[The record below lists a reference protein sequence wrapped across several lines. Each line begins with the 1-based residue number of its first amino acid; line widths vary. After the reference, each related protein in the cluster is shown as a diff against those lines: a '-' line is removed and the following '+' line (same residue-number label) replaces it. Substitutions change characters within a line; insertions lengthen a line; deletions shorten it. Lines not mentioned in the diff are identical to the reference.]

1 VGKKPYAGG
10 YNLHQSMPY
19 TSLIWPILILTVLL
33 VGIAF
38 YVKRYSDV
46 PPIRPF
52 FRLFDVASIARNS
65 VMENMD
71 DIFIVLDVHGNIVDF
86 NHAAQTALDLS
97 PLTIGASP
105 TTLSQPWAG
114 IFQRHADTSSCKEEI
129 AFDLDGS
136 NHAYELTISL
146 IQEKQSHNLGK
157 FFLFHDITKLKQA
170 ENDEHEQRILAEALR
185 DTAEALNSTLNFDG
199 VLEKILE
206 NVERVVPIDAANIAL
221 LEGDQ
226 LHYVRFHGY
235 EDHKITEME
244 TVRLSLDAFPIYQKV
259 FETGE
264 PTIIP
269 DTHADPDWVITPIGG
284 WIRSF
289 AVMPIRIKEKVVGV
303 LNLDGAILGL
313 YTPEYIDRLRAFA
326 DQVAIA
332 VENARLFA
340 TAERQIKERKQV
352 EEQLRKLSQA
362 VEQSPVSIVITDTS
376 GTIEYVNP
384 RFVQLTGYDIDEAIG
399 ENPRI
404 LKTDKTNAETH
415 RQLWET
421 ISAGREWR
429 GEFINR
435 KKNGDLY
442 YESALI
448 SPIIDSNGVITH
460 YLAVKE
466 DITERKLAEKQILL
480 LQEELREQAIRDPLT
495 GLYNRRYLNEFMKH
509 ELARAERE
517 RYSVCF
523 VMIDI
528 DHFKKINDAYG
539 HDAGDSI
546 LRKLANQLL
555 SQARV
560 VDIICRYGGEE
571 FLAIL
576 PNVTAEIAFQITQ
589 RWRLFFM
596 GATLPLEYN
605 RTKATISCGISEY
618 PAHGTVGSEL
628 ITLADK
634 AMYQAKAKGR
644 NQVVVWQD
652 EHGG

>member
-1 VGKKPYAGG
+1 MA
-10 YNLHQSMPY
+10 Y
-19 TSLIWPILILTVLL
+19 TPLIWFLLITTALL
-33 VGIAF
+33 VGIVL
-38 YVKRYSDV
+38 YVKRYSGV
-46 PPIRPF
+46 PAIRPF
-52 FRLFDVASIARNS
+52 FRLFNIVPIARNA
-65 VMENMD
+65 VIEDMD
-71 DIFIVLDVHGNIVDF
+71 DIFIVLDSHGNIVDF
-86 NHAAQTALDLS
+86 NPAAQAALAPS
-97 PLTIGASP
+97 PPTIGASP
-105 TTLSQPWAG
+105 TTLSQPWGG
-114 IFQRHADTSSCKEEI
+114 IFQHHADTSSYKQEI
-129 AFDLDGS
+129 TIKLNGS
-136 NHAYELTISL
+136 IYAYELTISQ
-146 IQEKQSHNLGK
+146 IQDKQTHNLGK
-157 FFLFHDITKLKQA
+157 FFLFRDITKRTQV
-170 ENDEHEQRILAEALR
+170 ETDEREQRILAEALR

-199 VLEKILE
+199 VLEKILK
-206 NVERVVPIDAANIAL
+206 NVGRVVPIDSANIAL
-221 LEGDQ
+221 LEGNQ

-235 EDHKITEME
+235 ENHRISEKEME
-244 TVRLSLDAFPIYQKV
+244 TVRLSLDSSPIFQKV

-269 DTHADPDWVITPIGG
+269 DTHADPDWIITPIGD
-284 WIRSF
+284 WIRSY

-303 LNLDGAILGL
+303 LNLDSAIRGK
-313 YTPEYIDRLRAFA
+313 YTPDHIARLRAFA

-340 TAERQIKERKQV
+340 TAEHEIKERKQV
-352 EEQLRKLSQA
+352 EEKLRKLSQA
-362 VEQSPVSIVITDTS
+362 VEQSPVSIVITDTT
-376 GTIEYVNP
+376 GKIEYVNP
-384 RFVQLTGYDIDEAIG
+384 RFVQLTGYDLDEAIG

-404 LKTDKTNAETH
+404 LKTEMTPNDTH
-415 RQLWET
+415 SQLWAT
-421 ISAGREWR
+421 ISKGLEWR
-429 GEFINR
+429 GEFVNR
-435 KKNGDLY
+435 KKNGELY

-448 SPIIDSNGVITH
+448 SPIIDSNGVVTH

-466 DITERKLAEKQILL
+466 DITERKLADEKILR
-480 LQEELREQAIRDPLT
+480 LQAELREQSIRDPLT
-495 GLYNRRYLNEFMKH
+495 GLYNRRYLNEFMEH
-509 ELARAERE
+509 ELARAARE

-528 DHFKKINDAYG
+528 DYFKKINDTYG

-546 LRKLANQLL
+546 LQKLANQLQ

-596 GATLPLEYN
+596 GSTLSLEYN
-605 RTKATISCGISEY
+605 RAKATISCGISEY
-618 PAHGTVGSEL
+618 PTHGTVGSEL

-652 EHGG
+652 KKDV

>member
-1 VGKKPYAGG
+1 MSYAP
-10 YNLHQSMPY
+10 LVWLL
-19 TSLIWPILILTVLL
+19 LISTALL

-38 YVKRYSDV
+38 FVKRYSDV
-46 PPIRPF
+46 PTIRPF
-52 FRLFDVASIARNS
+52 FHLFNIVPIARNA

-71 DIFIVLDVHGNIVDF
+71 DIFIVLDIHGNIVDF
-86 NHAAQTALDLS
+86 NRAAQITLAPS
-97 PLTIGASP
+97 PPTVGASP
-105 TTLSQPWAG
+105 TTLSQPWAA
-114 IFQRHADTSSCKEEI
+114 IFQHHADTSSYTEEI
-129 AFDLDGS
+129 TLELDGS
-136 NHAYELTISL
+136 THAYELTISQ
-146 IQEKQSHNLGK
+146 IQDKQSHNLGK

-170 ENDEHEQRILAEALR
+170 ENDEREQRILAEALR
-185 DTAEALNSTLNFDG
+185 DTAEALNSTLNFDS

-235 EDHKITEME
+235 EDYKITEME
-244 TVRLSLDAFPIYQKV
+244 TVRLSLGSFPIYQKV

-264 PTIIP
+264 PAIIP
-269 DTHADPDWVITPIGG
+269 DTHADPDWIITPIGG

-313 YTPEYIDRLRAFA
+313 YTPEYIDRLRVFA

-340 TAERQIKERKQV
+340 TAERQIKERKHA
-352 EEQLRKLSQA
+352 EEQLHKLSQA

-376 GTIEYVNP
+376 GRIEYVNP
-384 RFVQLTGYDIDEAIG
+384 RFVQLTGYALEEAIG

-404 LKTDKTNAETH
+404 LKTEKTDAEIH

-421 ISAGREWR
+421 ISAGKEWQ

-466 DITERKLAEKQILL
+466 DITERKLAEEKILL
-480 LQEELREQAIRDPLT
+480 LQAELREQAIRDPLT
-495 GLYNRRYLNEFMKH
+495 GLYNRRYLNEFMEH
-509 ELARAERE
+509 ELARAARE

-528 DHFKKINDAYG
+528 DHFKKINDDFG

-546 LRKLANQLL
+546 LRKLANQLQ

-576 PNVTAEIAFQITQ
+576 PNVTAEIAYQITQ
-589 RWRLFFM
+589 RWRLYFM
-596 GATLPLEYN
+596 GSTLPLEYN
-605 RTKATISCGISEY
+605 RAKATISCGISEY

-628 ITLADK
+628 IILADK
-634 AMYQAKAKGR
+634 AMYQAKANGR
-644 NQVVVWQD
+644 NQVVVWQAV
-652 EHGG
+652 H

>member
-1 VGKKPYAGG
+1 MSYAP
-10 YNLHQSMPY
+10 LVCLL
-19 TSLIWPILILTVLL
+19 LISTALL

-38 YVKRYSDV
+38 FVKRYSDV
-46 PPIRPF
+46 PTIRPF
-52 FRLFDVASIARNS
+52 FHLFNIVPIARNA

-71 DIFIVLDVHGNIVDF
+71 DIFIVLDIHGNIVDF
-86 NHAAQTALDLS
+86 NRAAQITLAPS
-97 PLTIGASP
+97 PPTVGASP
-105 TTLSQPWAG
+105 TTLSQPWAA
-114 IFQRHADTSSCKEEI
+114 IFQHHADTSSYTEEI
-129 AFDLDGS
+129 TLELDGS
-136 NHAYELTISL
+136 THAYELTISQ
-146 IQEKQSHNLGK
+146 IQDKQSHNLGK

-170 ENDEHEQRILAEALR
+170 ENDEREQRILAEALR

-235 EDHKITEME
+235 EDYKITEME
-244 TVRLSLDAFPIYQKV
+244 TVRLSLGSFPIYQKV

-264 PTIIP
+264 PAIIP
-269 DTHADPDWVITPIGG
+269 DTHADPDWIITPIGG

-313 YTPEYIDRLRAFA
+313 YTPEYIDRLRVFA

-340 TAERQIKERKQV
+340 TAERQIKERKHA
-352 EEQLRKLSQA
+352 EEQLHKLSQA

-376 GTIEYVNP
+376 GRIEYVNP
-384 RFVQLTGYDIDEAIG
+384 RFVQLTGYALEEAIG

-404 LKTDKTNAETH
+404 LKTEKTDAEIH

-421 ISAGREWR
+421 ISAGKEWQ

-466 DITERKLAEKQILL
+466 DITERKLAEEKILL
-480 LQEELREQAIRDPLT
+480 LQAELREQAIRDPLT
-495 GLYNRRYLNEFMKH
+495 GLYNRRYLNEFMEH
-509 ELARAERE
+509 ELARAARE

-528 DHFKKINDAYG
+528 DHFKKINDDFG

-546 LRKLANQLL
+546 LRKLANQLQ

-576 PNVTAEIAFQITQ
+576 PNVTAEIAYQITQ
-589 RWRLFFM
+589 RWRLYFM
-596 GATLPLEYN
+596 GSTLPLEYN
-605 RTKATISCGISEY
+605 RAKATISCGISEY

-628 ITLADK
+628 IILADK
-634 AMYQAKAKGR
+634 AMYQAKANGR
-644 NQVVVWQD
+644 NQVVVWQAV
-652 EHGG
+652 H

>member
-1 VGKKPYAGG
+1 MA
-10 YNLHQSMPY
+10 Y
-19 TSLIWPILILTVLL
+19 TPFVWLLL
-33 VGIAF
+33 VSTAF
-38 YVKRYSDV
+38 LVGFALYVKRRSNV
-46 PPIRPF
+46 FTIRPF
-52 FRLFDVASIARNS
+52 SHPFDIVPIARNV
-65 VMENMD
+65 VMENLD
-71 DIFIVLDVHGNIVDF
+71 DIFIVLDIHGNIVDF
-86 NHAAQTALDLS
+86 NHAAQSALAPS
-97 PLTIGASP
+97 PPTIGASP

-114 IFQRHADTSSCKEEI
+114 IFHRHADTSSCKEEI
-129 AFDLDGS
+129 TLEQDGS
-136 NHAYELTISL
+136 NHAYELTISQ
-146 IQEKQSHNLGK
+146 IQDKQAHTLGK

-170 ENDEHEQRILAEALR
+170 EADEREQRILAEALR
-185 DTAEALNSTLNFDG
+185 DTAEALNSTLDFDS

-206 NVERVVPIDAANIAL
+206 NVERVVPIDSANIAL
-221 LEGDQ
+221 LKGGH

-235 EDHKITEME
+235 EDHKISEKEME
-244 TVRLSLDAFPIYQKV
+244 TVGLSLDSSPIFRKV

-264 PTIIP
+264 PIIIP
-269 DTHADPDWVITPIGG
+269 DTYADPDWIITPIGA
-284 WIRSF
+284 WIRSY

-303 LNLDGAILGL
+303 LNLDSAIREQ
-313 YTPEYIDRLRAFA
+313 YTPKHIYRLRTFA

-340 TAERQIKERKQV
+340 TAEHQVKERKQA
-352 EEQLRKLSQA
+352 EENLRKLSQA
-362 VEQSPVSIVITDTS
+362 VEQSPVSIVITDIN
-376 GTIEYVNP
+376 GKIEYVNP
-384 RFVQLTGYDIDEAIG
+384 RFTQVTGYSAEEVVG
-399 ENPRI
+399 KNPRI
-404 LKTDKTNAETH
+404 LKTDKTPNETH

-421 ISAGREWR
+421 VLKGVGWR
-429 GEFINR
+429 GEFVNR
-435 KKNGDLY
+435 KKNGELY

-448 SPIIDSNGVITH
+448 SPIVDSNGVINH

-466 DITERKLAEKQILL
+466 DITERKLAEEKILL

-495 GLYNRRYLNEFMKH
+495 GLYNRRYLKEFMEH
-509 ELARAERE
+509 ELARATRE
-517 RYSVCF
+517 QYSVCF

-528 DHFKKINDAYG
+528 DHFKKINDAFG
-539 HDAGDSI
+539 HDAGDSV

-571 FLAIL
+571 FLVIL

-596 GATLPLEYN
+596 GSTLPLEYN
-605 RTKATISCGISEY
+605 KAKATISCGISEY

-644 NQVVVWQD
+644 NQVVIWQT
-652 EHGG
+652 EHRE

>member
-1 VGKKPYAGG
+1 MA
-10 YNLHQSMPY
+10 Y
-19 TSLIWPILILTVLL
+19 TSLVWLLLISTALL

-38 YVKRYSDV
+38 YVKRYSDLPTV
-46 PPIRPF
+46 RPF
-52 FRLFDVASIARNS
+52 FRLFNIVPIARNA
-65 VMENMD
+65 VIEDMD

-86 NHAAQTALDLS
+86 NHAAQTALVPS
-97 PLTIGASP
+97 PPTIGASP

-114 IFQRHADTSSCKEEI
+114 IFHRHAGTSSCKEGI
-129 AFDLDGS
+129 ALELEGS
-136 NHAYELTISL
+136 IYVYELTISQ
-146 IQEKQSHNLGK
+146 IQDRNARNLGK

-170 ENDEHEQRILAEALR
+170 EADEREQRILAEALR

-206 NVERVVPIDAANIAL
+206 NVQRVVPIDSANIAL

-235 EDHKITEME
+235 EDHKISEKEME
-244 TVRLSLDAFPIYQKV
+244 TVRLSLDTSPIFKKV

-264 PTIIP
+264 PAIIP
-269 DTHADPDWVITPIGG
+269 DTYADPDWIITPIGD
-284 WIRSF
+284 WIRSY
-289 AVMPIRIKEKVVGV
+289 AIMPIRIKEKVVGV
-303 LNLDGAILGL
+303 LNLDSAIVGL
-313 YTPEYIDRLRAFA
+313 YTSEHIYRLRAFA

-332 VENARLFA
+332 IENARLFA
-340 TAERQIKERKQV
+340 TVEREIKERKQV
-352 EEQLRKLSQA
+352 EEKLHKLSQA
-362 VEQSPVSIVITDTS
+362 VEQSPVSIVITDTA
-376 GTIEYVNP
+376 GKIEYVNP
-384 RFVQLTGYDIDEAIG
+384 RFVQLTGYGLDEAIG

-404 LKTDKTNAETH
+404 LKTDITPKETH
-415 RQLWET
+415 IQLWET
-421 ISAGREWR
+421 VLGGREWR
-429 GEFINR
+429 GEFVNR
-435 KKNGDLY
+435 KKNGELY

-448 SPIIDSNGVITH
+448 SPIIDSNGVVTH

-466 DITERKLAEKQILL
+466 DITERKLAEEKILL
-480 LQEELREQAIRDPLT
+480 LQAELREQSIRDPLT
-495 GLYNRRYLNEFMKH
+495 GLYNRRYLNEFMEH
-509 ELARAERE
+509 ELARAARE
-517 RYSVCF
+517 QYSVCF

-528 DHFKKINDAYG
+528 DHFKKINDAFG
-539 HDAGDSI
+539 HDAGDAV
-546 LRKLANQLL
+546 LQKLANQLL

-596 GATLPLEYN
+596 GATLPLEHN
-605 RTKATISCGISEY
+605 RVKATLSCGISEY

-644 NQVVVWQD
+644 NQVVIWQPD
-652 EHGG
+652 KG

>member
-1 VGKKPYAGG
+1 MA
-10 YNLHQSMPY
+10 Y
-19 TSLIWPILILTVLL
+19 TPLVWLLLVSTALL
-33 VGIAF
+33 VGIAL
-38 YVKRYSDV
+38 YVKRYSGV
-46 PPIRPF
+46 PTIRPF
-52 FRLFDVASIARNS
+52 NIVPIARNA
-65 VMENMD
+65 VIEDMD
-71 DIFIVLDVHGNIVDF
+71 DIFIVLDVHGNIADF
-86 NHAAQTALDLS
+86 NHAAQPALAPS

-114 IFQRHADTSSCKEEI
+114 IFQRHADTSSCKEGI
-129 AFDLDGS
+129 ALELEGS
-136 NHAYELTISL
+136 IHVYELIISQ
-146 IQEKQSHNLGK
+146 IRNKNAHNLGR

-170 ENDEHEQRILAEALR
+170 EADEREQRILAEALR

-206 NVERVVPIDAANIAL
+206 NVQRVVPIDSANIAL

-235 EDHKITEME
+235 EDHRMSEKEME
-244 TVRLSLDAFPIYQKV
+244 KVRLSLNSSPIFQKV

-269 DTHADPDWVITPIGG
+269 DTHADPDWIITPIGD
-284 WIRSF
+284 WIRSY

-303 LNLDGAILGL
+303 LNLDSAIRGK
-313 YTPEYIDRLRAFA
+313 YTPDHIDRLRAFA

-340 TAERQIKERKQV
+340 IAEREIKERKQV
-352 EEQLRKLSQA
+352 EEKLRKLSQA
-362 VEQSPVSIVITDTS
+362 VEQSPVSIVITDTT
-376 GTIEYVNP
+376 GKIEYVNP
-384 RFVQLTGYDIDEAIG
+384 RFVQLTGYGLDEAIG

-404 LKTDKTNAETH
+404 LKTDITPSETH

-421 ISAGREWR
+421 ILSGLEWR
-429 GEFINR
+429 GEFVNR
-435 KKNGDLY
+435 KKNGELY
-442 YESALI
+442 YEFALI
-448 SPIIDSNGVITH
+448 SPIIDSNGVVTH

-466 DITERKLAEKQILL
+466 DITERKLAEEKILL
-480 LQEELREQAIRDPLT
+480 LQAELREQAIRDPLT
-495 GLYNRRYLNEFMKH
+495 GLYNRRYLNEFMEH
-509 ELARAERE
+509 ELARAARE
-517 RYSVCF
+517 QYSVCF

-528 DHFKKINDAYG
+528 DHFKKINDAFG
-539 HDAGDSI
+539 HDAGDLI
-546 LRKLANQLL
+546 LQKLANQLQ

-589 RWRLFFM
+589 RWRQLFM
-596 GATLPLEYN
+596 GATLPLEFS
-605 RTKATISCGISEY
+605 RVKATISCGISEY

-634 AMYQAKAKGR
+634 AMYQAKANGR
-644 NQVVVWQD
+644 NQVVIWQA
-652 EHGG
+652 EHGE

>member
-1 VGKKPYAGG
+1 MSYAP
-10 YNLHQSMPY
+10 LVCLL
-19 TSLIWPILILTVLL
+19 LISTALL

-38 YVKRYSDV
+38 FVKRYSDV
-46 PPIRPF
+46 PTIRPF
-52 FRLFDVASIARNS
+52 FHLFNIVPIARNA

-71 DIFIVLDVHGNIVDF
+71 DIFIVLDIHGNIVDF
-86 NHAAQTALDLS
+86 NRAAQITLAPS
-97 PLTIGASP
+97 PPTVGASP
-105 TTLSQPWAG
+105 TTLSQPWAA
-114 IFQRHADTSSCKEEI
+114 IFQHHADTSSYTEEI
-129 AFDLDGS
+129 TLELDGS
-136 NHAYELTISL
+136 THAYELTISQ
-146 IQEKQSHNLGK
+146 IQDKQSHNLGK

-170 ENDEHEQRILAEALR
+170 ENDEREQRILAEALR
-185 DTAEALNSTLNFDG
+185 DTAEALNSTLNFDS

-235 EDHKITEME
+235 EDYKITEME
-244 TVRLSLDAFPIYQKV
+244 TVRLSLGSFPIYQKV

-264 PTIIP
+264 PAIIP
-269 DTHADPDWVITPIGG
+269 DTHADPDWIITPIGG

-313 YTPEYIDRLRAFA
+313 YTPEYIDRLRVFA

-340 TAERQIKERKQV
+340 TAERQIKERKHA
-352 EEQLRKLSQA
+352 EEQLHKLSQA

-376 GTIEYVNP
+376 GRIEYVNP
-384 RFVQLTGYDIDEAIG
+384 RFVQLTGYALDEAIG

-404 LKTDKTNAETH
+404 LKTDKTDAEIH

-421 ISAGREWR
+421 ISAGMEWQ

-466 DITERKLAEKQILL
+466 DITERKLAEEKILL
-480 LQEELREQAIRDPLT
+480 LQAELREQAIRDPLT
-495 GLYNRRYLNEFMKH
+495 GLYNRRYLNEFMEH
-509 ELARAERE
+509 ELARAARE

-528 DHFKKINDAYG
+528 DHFKKINDDFG

-546 LRKLANQLL
+546 LRKLANQLQ

-576 PNVTAEIAFQITQ
+576 PNVTAEIAYQITQ
-589 RWRLFFM
+589 RWRLYFM
-596 GATLPLEYN
+596 GSTLPLEYN
-605 RTKATISCGISEY
+605 RAKATISCGISEY

-628 ITLADK
+628 IILADK
-634 AMYQAKAKGR
+634 AMYQAKANGR
-644 NQVVVWQD
+644 NQVVVWQAV
-652 EHGG
+652 H